1 MSEKKYKVVITDAD
15 ENFFEPE
22 KEVLEPLNVDLQIY
36 DLKTAEELYELAPDA
51 DIILTTYVKFDRS
64 ALEKFKNLKLISRHG
79 AGYDNIDVRA
89 ATELGIIVCNIPE
102 YGRDQVADH
111 AMTLLLTL
119 IRRIKDADELV
130 RRGGWFDY
138 VRERWNI
145 PCMQEMTLGVIGA
158 GKIGSRVIKKAQPFF
173 NRILVYDPFIP
184 ERVFRGVEKVEAVDL
199 ETLLRESDAITLHV
213 PLTREGESE
222 YPTYHMINEDA
233 FAKMK
238 DGVIIVNTARGP
250 VIDEKALIKAL
261 ESGKVAAA
269 GLDVHETEP
278 LPEDHPLKKM
288 DNVILTPHMAWYT
301 NYSIYDMKRK
311 WAENAAR
318 YIKGEKLQN
327 VVNPEVL
334 EKLKS

>member
-22 KEVLEPLNVDLQIY
+22 KEVLEPLGVDLQIF
-36 DLKTAEELYELAPDA
+36 DVKSADELYELAPDA
-51 DIILTTYVKFDRS
+51 DIILTTYVKFDRE
-64 ALEKFKNLKLISRHG
+64 AMQKFKNLKLISRHG

-119 IRRIKDADELV
+119 IRRVRELDELV
-130 RRGGWFDY
+130 RNGGWFDY
-138 VRERWNI
+138 VRERWSI
-145 PCMQEMTLGVIGA
+145 PCMQEMTLGVIGT
-158 GKIGSRVIKKAQPFF
+158 GKIGSKVVKKAQPFF
-173 NRILVYDPFIP
+173 ARILVYDPYIP
-184 ERVFRGVEKVEAVDL
+184 GRVFKALDKVEAVDF
-199 ETLLRESDAITLHV
+199 ETLLRESDAITIHT

-222 YPTYHMINEDA
+222 YPTYHMINDKA
-233 FAKMK
+233 FEKMK

-250 VIDEKALIKAL
+250 VIDTDALVRAL
-261 ESGKVAAA
+261 ESGKVSAA

-278 LPEDHPLKKM
+278 LPEDHPIRKFK
-288 DNVILTPHMAWYT
+288 NVILTPHAAWYT

-318 YIKGEKLQN
+318 FIKGEELQN

-334 EKLKS
+334 EKIKR